1 MKQAELFQAG
11 QPAPKRQILT
21 VAELTRQIKSLL
33 ERHVGAVWVEGEIS
47 NFRAQASGHRYFTL
61 KDESS
66 QIAAVLFRGDALRVK
81 FPLADG
87 LQVVAFGDV
96 SVYEARGQYQIIVRE
111 LMPRGLGALQLA
123 FEQLKRTLEA
133 EGLFAPER
141 KRPIPVLPQRIAVI
155 TSPTGAA
162 VRDFLNVI
170 RRRFPNLHI
179 VIVPA
184 RVQGDGA
191 AQEIAAA
198 VDYVNELHRSGAL
211 RFDVLI
217 LARGGGGLEDL
228 WAFNEEI
235 VARAVARSAVP
246 TISAIG
252 HEIDFTIC
260 DFVADLRAPTPSAA
274 AELVVQKKEEFAALI
289 AEYRSR
295 LGKDLR
301 LRLAELRDRFQRAAR
316 SYVFREPANL
326 IRQYQQR
333 VDELGERFDRET
345 EVVLEQLRARLRSAS
360 GKLRVLSPRETLRRF
375 EQRFNHAQARLG
387 LLAGHA
393 VKDSRARLVHLRDQ
407 LALLSPHATLQR
419 GYSITTRVSDG
430 RLVKSAGSVSDGE
443 RVRTTVRDGEFISE
457 VTEHP

>member
-1 MKQAELFQAG
+1 MKQTELFRVEK
-11 QPAPKRQILT
+11 PAPKRQILT
-21 VAELTRQIKSLL
+21 VSELTRQIRSLL
-33 ERHVGAVWVEGEIS
+33 ERHIGAVWVEGEIS

-81 FPLADG
+81 FQLADG

-96 SVYEARGQYQIIVRE
+96 SVYEARGQYQLIVRE
-111 LMPRGLGALQLA
+111 LMPKGLGALQLA
-123 FEQLKRTLEA
+123 FEQLKRKLEA

-191 AQEIAAA
+191 AGEIAAA
-198 VDYVNELHRSGAL
+198 VDEVNALHERGTM

-217 LARGGGGLEDL
+217 LARGGGSLEDL

-235 VARAVARSAVP
+235 VARAVARSVIP
-246 TISAIG
+246 TISAVG

-274 AELVVQKKEEFAALI
+274 AELVVQRKEEFI
-289 AEYRSR
+289 AQIDELQRR
-295 LGKDLR
+295 LHKDLR
-301 LRLAELRDRFQRAAR
+301 LRLSGLRERFLRSAQ
-316 SYVFREPANL
+316 SYVFRRPADL
-326 IRQYQQR
+326 VSQYGQR
-333 VDELGERFDRET
+333 VDELGDRIHRSWQHAI
-345 EVVLEQLRARLRSAS
+345 EQRRSRLLAAA
-360 GKLRVLSPRETLRRF
+360 GKLRVMTPRDALRKY
-375 EQRFNHAQARLG
+375 EQRFDHAQVRLN
-387 LLAGHA
+387 LLASHA
-393 VKDSRARLVHLRDQ
+393 VKDSRARLRHLSAQ
-407 LALLSPHATLQR
+407 LALLSPRATLER
-419 GYSITTRVSDG
+419 GYSITKREADG
-430 RLVKSAGSVSDGE
+430 CLVKSATSVKPGDK
-443 RVRTTVRDGEFISE
+443 VRTIVADGEFTSE
-457 VTEHP
+457 VAG